1 MTTKPR
7 FTENGIEV
15 QTFDEIYEELADGY
29 KAIYGTDINLD
40 PDSPDGQ
47 RVALEAQARLDVQSG
62 VALLYSLL
70 DPDFSIGQA
79 LNVLIKISGITRR
92 AATRSQ
98 VDVSVITTRDVT
110 LPEGYSVEDDLG
122 QIWETSSEVDLTT
135 GTTTVT
141 LFAENFGA
149 VEADAATVTE
159 PVTFVLGVSSVTN
172 SAAATVGRDEETDE
186 ELKIRR
192 NRSLETPQSSSIG
205 RLYTA
210 LGEVTGVTDVVVYE
224 NDTDSTDSDGIPAH
238 SLWITVEGG
247 DVEDIAECLAKN
259 KTGGKGMVGAVNGTW
274 DETIIR
280 PDGTE
285 FVFTHEMSFDRPTDV
300 DVTIR
305 MDVTKKESTDTI
317 DTDLIKEKLAART
330 FIIGE
335 SVIGADLYQNVFEAG
350 DNFIPTDLEISD
362 DAGSTWTE
370 GRLEPELDGRF
381 TISTDDITITDI
393 TP

>member
-1 MTTKPR
+1 MFK
-7 FTENGIEV
+7 
-15 QTFDEIYEELADGY
+15 
-29 KAIYGTDINLD
+29 
-40 PDSPDGQ
+40 
-47 RVALEAQARLDVQSG
+47 SG

-274 DETIIR
+274 DETIIS
-280 PDGTE
+280 PMGLNL
-285 FVFTHEMSFDRPTDV
+285 FLPM
-300 DVTIR
+300 
-305 MDVTKKESTDTI
+305 K
-317 DTDLIKEKLAART
+317 
-330 FIIGE
+330 
-335 SVIGADLYQNVFEAG
+335 
-350 DNFIPTDLEISD
+350 
-362 DAGSTWTE
+362 
-370 GRLEPELDGRF
+370 
-381 TISTDDITITDI
+381 
-393 TP
+393 